1 MLTSG
6 SRLPVSPVHARLIS
20 PPFGVA
26 SMPHAIAV
34 RMGGM

>member
-1 MLTSG
+1 MSG
-6 SRLPVSPVHARLIS
+6 SRWPVRPVHARLSS

-34 RMGGM
+34 RIGGM